1 MRWPMTPSRTIVALV
16 CALAPLYVL
25 AQDTDNQKPAPQT
38 RSAAAGATAPTT
50 VEDPAATSRLFR
62 ELDRNRDGYLSDE
75 ELFSERGRQ
84 GNWVAVDRN
93 RDGRISPSEFRALE
107 RR

>member
-1 MRWPMTPSRTIVALV
+1 MTPFRILVALA

-25 AQDTDNQKPAPQT
+25 GQSAENQKPATAPQN
-38 RSAAAGATAPTT
+38 RSAAAGATAPATR
-50 VEDPAATSRLFR
+50 EDPAATSRLFR

-107 RR
+107 PR

>member
-1 MRWPMTPSRTIVALV
+1 MRWPMTPFRTLLALV
-16 CALAPLYVL
+16 ATLAPFCVL
-25 AQDTDNQKPAPQT
+25 AQNAENQKPAPQA

-50 VEDPAATSRLFR
+50 REDPAATNRLFR

-75 ELFSERGRQ
+75 ELFSERGRL

-107 RR
+107 QR

>member
-1 MRWPMTPSRTIVALV
+1 MTAPFRLLLALS
-16 CALAPLYVL
+16 CTLAPLHVL
-25 AQDTDNQKPAPQT
+25 GQNAGNQKPAPQT
-38 RSAAAGATAPTT
+38 RSAAAGATAPATR
-50 VEDPAATSRLFR
+50 EDPAATSRLFR
-62 ELDRNRDGYLSDE
+62 ELDRNHDGYLSDE
-75 ELFSERGRQ
+75 ELFSERGRE

>member
-1 MRWPMTPSRTIVALV
+1 MTSLKILLALT
-16 CALAPLYVL
+16 CTLAPLCVRGQS
-25 AQDTDNQKPAPQT
+25 AQDPKPAPQNQ
-38 RSAAAGATAPTT
+38 SAAAGATAPATR
-50 VEDPAATSRLFR
+50 EDPAATSRLFR
-62 ELDRNRDGYLSDE
+62 ELDRNHDGYLSDE